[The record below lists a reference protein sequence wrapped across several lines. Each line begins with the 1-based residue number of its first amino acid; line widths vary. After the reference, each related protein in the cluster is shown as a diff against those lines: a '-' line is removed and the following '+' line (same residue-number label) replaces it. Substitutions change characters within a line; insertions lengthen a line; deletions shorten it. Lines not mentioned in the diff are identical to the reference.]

1 MVIIAWVQLY
11 ATTAEVVA
19 KLILGLME
27 VKTLSEK
34 TLAMAVI
41 GIEKVRMIHAVVVT
55 VAQPYLLH
63 QELLL

>member
-1 MVIIAWVQLY
+1 MAWVQLY

-19 KLILGLME
+19 KLILGLM
-27 VKTLSEK
+27 VYIILAA

>member
-1 MVIIAWVQLY
+1 MAWVQLY
-11 ATTAEVVA
+11 ATTVEVVA
-19 KLILGLME
+19 KLILGLI
-27 VKTLSEK
+27 VYIILAA

>member
-1 MVIIAWVQLY
+1 MAWVQLY
-11 ATTAEVVA
+11 ATTVEVVA
-19 KLILGLME
+19 KLILGLI
-27 VKTLSEK
+27 VYIILAA

-41 GIEKVRMIHAVVVT
+41 GIEKVRMIHVVVVT

>member
-1 MVIIAWVQLY
+1 MAWVQLY

-19 KLILGLME
+19 KLILGLI
-27 VKTLSEK
+27 VYLILAA

-55 VAQPYLLH
+55 VAQPYLLR